1 MQIAII
7 GDIHESWNDL
17 DTHYFNSQKDLSAL
31 LCVGDLPART
41 RHANALPIA
50 HKLARLP
57 LPSFLIPG
65 NHDATSFPRMV
76 AEILGFKTQGGVDSH
91 IQRIHALKTALSP
104 VTLCGYSLHTLH
116 NPHTNQSIS
125 LIAARPHAM
134 GDGLSFAPY
143 LARAFQIASFA
154 DSTLRLRSLIDSA
167 PHPQLIFL
175 AHNGPSGL
183 GSLPHDIWGCD
194 FKRNGGDWGDP
205 DLRDAISYAKH
216 QGRQVLAVI
225 AGHMHHLTRQRTLRT
240 WQLTRN
246 NTLYINAARC
256 PRIFPNQSQ
265 MFHHH
270 IRLHIPPPNS
280 NFPCSATEHL
290 IQLPPN
296 PQL

>member
-7 GDIHESWNDL
+7 GDIHESWNGH

-50 HKLARLP
+50 RKLSQLQ

-65 NHDATSFPRMV
+65 NHDATSFPRMI
-76 AEILGFKTQGGVDSH
+76 AEIIGIKTNGGTLSH
-91 IQRIHALKTALSP
+91 IQRLHSLRLALSP
-104 VTLCGYSLHTLH
+104 VTLCGYSLHSLH
-116 NPHTNQSIS
+116 HPETNQNIS

-143 LARAFQIASFA
+143 LAHAFQISTLSE
-154 DSTLRLRSLIDSA
+154 STLRLRSLIDAA

-175 AHNGPSGL
+175 AHNGPAGL

-216 QGRQVLAVI
+216 QGRHVLAVI
-225 AGHMHHLTRQRTLRT
+225 AGHMHHRTRHRTLRP
-240 WQLTRN
+240 WLISLN

-256 PRIFPNQSQ
+256 PRIFPHQSQ

-270 IRLHIPPPNS
+270 IRLHIPPPSS
-280 NFPCSATEHL
+280 NAPCSATEHL
-290 IQLPPN
+290 IPLPPN